1 MTLLCR
7 CFRRRPEDMERGEIF
22 HLSPMNEE
30 EEPDGTTARDCVSD
44 TEENPPLI
52 MENKHAHF
60 ETVTYMQDAADE
72 AQEVT

>member
-1 MTLLCR
+1 
-7 CFRRRPEDMERGEIF
+7 
-22 HLSPMNEE
+22 MNEE